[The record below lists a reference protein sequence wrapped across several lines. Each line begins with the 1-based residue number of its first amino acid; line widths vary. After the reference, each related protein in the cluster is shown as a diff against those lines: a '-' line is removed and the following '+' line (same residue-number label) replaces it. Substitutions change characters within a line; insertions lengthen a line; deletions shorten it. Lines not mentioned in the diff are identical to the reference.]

1 MRAHTC
7 TPPARPDYHTCTPA
21 RTQTPKASHP
31 QTPAQ
36 VPSQASTP
44 SPSPTLFQKQVERAG
59 FEGAPLPPP
68 SLWPCSL
75 RSRVPGGS
83 GARPRP
89 PTWLGERLA
98 RRGRGMGSLVSKRS
112 DFNSLN

>member
-7 TPPARPDYHTCTPA
+7 TPPDHPDYHTCTPA

-44 SPSPTLFQKQVERAG
+44 SPSPTLFQKQVKRAG
-59 FEGAPLPPP
+59 FEGAPLPP
-68 SLWPCSL
+68 SLWPCSP
-75 RSRVPGGS
+75 RSRVPEGS

-89 PTWLGERLA
+89 PTWRGEQLERS
-98 RRGRGMGSLVSKRS
+98 RGDGKPGLKT
-112 DFNSLN
+112 F

>member
-1 MRAHTC
+1 MRAHTR
-7 TPPARPDYHTCTPA
+7 TPPDRPDHHTCTPA

-44 SPSPTLFQKQVERAG
+44 RPSPTPLQKQVERTG
-59 FEGAPLPPP
+59 FEDAPLPAP
-68 SLWPCSL
+68 SLWPGSP
-75 RSRVPGGS
+75 RSRVPPEPNPTPQPGS
-83 GARPRP
+83 GSD
-89 PTWLGERLA
+89 WLEG
-98 RRGRGMGSLVSKRS
+98 GMGSLVSKRS